1 MSDQDE
7 RRQEPAVKTGEAA
20 WKEARARVSEK
31 NDVAR
36 KAGRERRD
44 AYERA
49 RMEARRAAE
58 VRRREEL
65 IKRTG
70 R

>member
-7 RRQEPAVKTGEAA
+7 RGQEPAAKTGEAA
-20 WKEARARVSEK
+20 WKEARARVTEK
-31 NDVAR
+31 NDRAR

-70 R
+70 H

>member
-7 RRQEPAVKTGEAA
+7 QRQEPAAKTGEAA
-20 WKEARARVSEK
+20 WKEARSRVAEK
-31 NDVAR
+31 NDKAR
-36 KAGRERRD
+36 KAGRERRE

-49 RMEARRAAE
+49 RQEARRSADAK
-58 VRRREEL
+58 RRQEHL
-65 IKRTG
+65 KRTA